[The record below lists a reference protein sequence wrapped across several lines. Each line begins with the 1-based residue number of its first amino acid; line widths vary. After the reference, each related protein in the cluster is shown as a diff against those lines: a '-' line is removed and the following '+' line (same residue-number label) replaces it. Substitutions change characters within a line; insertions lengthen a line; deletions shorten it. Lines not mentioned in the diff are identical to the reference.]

1 MRKELKSLNKKK
13 IAKKIQRAIE
23 IIEDITEYDFYKDKK
38 FQKDLEDVLFKL
50 SAIQDAILS

>member
-50 SAIQDAILS
+50 SAIQDTILS

>member
-1 MRKELKSLNKKK
+1 MRKELKSFNKKK